1 MKLQIIQCHGR
12 CRPLGPYHHFVNR
25 AFRTS
30 SMKLALKVFLALLL
44 GTLVVTTLGVSW
56 YVYSKQPKRS
66 GELTLTHLNAPV
78 SVRYDERGVPH
89 IKASSEADL
98 YRALGYVHAQDRLFQ
113 MEMVRRLAQGELAEI
128 LGVKLVKTDRLFR
141 TLGLRAHA
149 QKTVAAFDLQSP
161 AIKAQSAYLD
171 GINQFQASHPAPIEF
186 DLLGIPK
193 RPFTL
198 QDTVAVSGYLAYSY
212 AAAFK
217 TEPLLTYVRDELG
230 DDYLDVFDLEWNPLG
245 VIEKAAKTALQ
256 SNPPHTAPDWQAL
269 SQFAQV
275 SQQAQTL
282 AGVPLFEGSNA
293 WVVSGQRTSSGKPML
308 AGDPH
313 IGFSLP
319 SVWYEAHLSMPGFEL
334 YGNFQA
340 LNASALLGHNQQF
353 GWSLTMFQ
361 NDDIDLI
368 AETINPRNPNQVSFQ
383 GQWVDLDITEETIKV
398 KDGKP
403 VKLTLQRS
411 PHGPIISSAFRDT
424 LGDAPV
430 AMWWTFLQTDNPI
443 QEAFYELNRADTL
456 AKARDAASK
465 IHAPG
470 LNVVWANASGDIG
483 WWAAAKLPIRP
494 LGVNPA
500 FILDGESEEADKLG
514 FYRFSDN
521 PQEENPPR
529 GYILSANHQPISTS
543 GLPIPGYYNPYDRA
557 QALEDRLGN
566 DTLQWNELNTESLQL
581 STQTAYFWRVLG
593 PLMPDLSDVVRE
605 PLERSVF
612 DSLVQWDGQYTVQN
626 IPPTVFTQFLYEL
639 TRAAMADELDKARFA
654 NLLGT
659 RALDLALPRLAGN
672 EASPWWDNVKTDKVE
687 TRRDIVRIAWRA
699 TMSHLKD
706 TLGKSPNDWG
716 WGHAHTLTHTHPLAA
731 QKPLDWLFNV
741 GPFDA
746 PGGREVPNNLSTPI
760 GPAPWAVTYG
770 PSTRRIIDFAD
781 AGKARG
787 INPVGQSGV
796 PFDAHYSDQAAAY
809 IIGGYMSQYLTEKDV
824 AANTRDT
831 LTLKPAAASVGNK

>member
-1 MKLQIIQCHGR
+1 
-12 CRPLGPYHHFVNR
+12 
-25 AFRTS
+25 
-30 SMKLALKVFLALLL
+30 MKLALKIFLALLL
-44 GTLVVTTLGVSW
+44 CTLAVTTIGASW
-56 YVYSKQPKRS
+56 YVYTKQPQRS
-66 GELTLTHLNAPV
+66 GELTLTNLSAPV

-89 IKASSEADL
+89 IKASTEPDL

-113 MEMVRRLAQGELAEI
+113 MEMVRRLALGELAEI
-128 LGVKLVKTDRLFR
+128 LGPKLVKTDRLFR

-149 QKTVAAFDLQSP
+149 QKTVAALNLKSP
-161 AIKAQSAYLD
+161 AIQAQSAYLD
-171 GINQFQASHPAPIEF
+171 GINQFQASHPAPMEF

-198 QDTVAVSGYLAYSY
+198 QDTVAVSGYLAYSF

-230 DDYLDVFDLEWNPLG
+230 EDYLAIFDIEWNPLG
-245 VIEKAAKTALQ
+245 VIEKATQAAQTAQVTRDTTTTQTSQASLRH
-256 SNPPHTAPDWQAL
+256 SPATRPAPDWQAL
-269 SQFAQV
+269 SQLAQV
-275 SQQAQTL
+275 SVDAQTL

-293 WVVSGQRTSSGKPML
+293 WAVSGPRTSSGSPML

-361 NDDIDLI
+361 NDDIDLVT
-368 AETINPRNPNQVSFQ
+368 EKVNPANPDQVWFK
-383 GQWVDLDITEETIKV
+383 GQWVGLTITQETIQV
-398 KDGKP
+398 KGGKP

-443 QEAFYELNRADTL
+443 QDAFYELNRANTL
-456 AKARDAASK
+456 AKAREASSK
-465 IHAPG
+465 IYAPG
-470 LNVVWANASGDIG
+470 LNVVWASALGDIG

-494 LGVNPA
+494 PGVNPA
-500 FILDGESEEADKLG
+500 FILDGGTAEADKLG

-529 GYILSANHQPISTS
+529 GYIVSANHQPTSTS
-543 GLPIPGYYNPYDRA
+543 GLPVPGYYNPYDRA

-566 DTLQWNELNTESLQL
+566 DAIQWNGINTESLQL
-581 STQTAYFWRVLG
+581 STQTAYYWRVLE
-593 PLMPDLSDVVRE
+593 PLMPDLSEVVRD
-605 PLERSVF
+605 PLQRSVF

-626 IPPTVFTQFLYEL
+626 IPPTVFTQFVYEL
-639 TRAAMADELDKARFA
+639 TRAAMADELDETQFA
-654 NLLGT
+654 ALLGT
-659 RALDLALPRLAGN
+659 RALDLALPRLTAD
-672 EASPWWDNVKTDKVE
+672 EASPWWDNLNTDKE
-687 TRRDIVRIAWRA
+687 ESRRDVVRLAWRA
-699 TMSHLKD
+699 TMAHLKN
-706 TLGKSPNDWG
+706 TLGNSPNDWG
-716 WGHAHTLTHTHPLAA
+716 WGRAHTLTHKHPLAV
-731 QKPLDWLFNV
+731 QPLLGWLFNV

-760 GPAPWAVTYG
+760 GPAPWAVVYG
-770 PSTRRIIDFAD
+770 PSTRRIIDFANP
-781 AGKARG
+781 GKARG

-796 PFDAHYSDQAAAY
+796 PFSTHYSDQAAAY
-809 IIGGYMSQYLTEKDV
+809 IVGGYMSQYLNERDV
-824 AANTRDT
+824 VANTRNT
-831 LTLKPAAASVGNK
+831 LTLKPATAPGSSN